1 MNEDLRQ
8 KLMTIAVAAI
18 ADSNKELSILDK
30 SLRPV
35 RPGLKLVGPARTV
48 RCHEDFL
55 TIIQALDNSE
65 TGEVLVVDSCEST
78 RALIGELFTSEAL
91 RRGLAGLIID
101 GPVRDIES
109 IRGLDIPVYARSF
122 CPCSGTT
129 IKLMDEQIPI
139 LCGGVEVKP
148 GDILFGDD
156 DGILVAS
163 EVDLLKVIDNAL
175 AIEEA
180 ERELLRKIN
189 LGTPLIEM
197 LNFKEHV
204 KALKSDIN
212 SSLQFDL

>member
-189 LGTPLIEM
+189 LGTPLIKM

>member
-30 SLRPV
+30 NLRPV

-101 GPVRDIES
+101 GPVRDVES

-204 KALKSDIN
+204 KALKSNIN